1 MYCTHSTN
9 VLCWYINMYQLY
21 CLHIREADRLAV
33 LLILLVTA
41 SAQVEQVPVYP
52 GPKNGL
58 RSRRPKVKEQRPPFK
73 AHKPFQSRFAER
85 WRQSCFA
92 AVKRFQKE
100 NMAQFNPK
108 GRP

>member
-1 MYCTHSTN
+1 MYSMYCAGISTI
-9 VLCWYINMYQLY
+9 LILY

-33 LLILLVTA
+33 LLILLITA

-58 RSRRPKVKEQRPPFK
+58 RSRRPKVEEQRPPFK
-73 AHKPFQSRFAER
+73 AHKLFQSRFAER

-92 AVKRFQKE
+92 AVEQFQ
-100 NMAQFNPK
+100 
-108 GRP
+108 